1 MDTIIA
7 FHLAWIGFGM
17 ILMVYAVFSVAKEVR
32 RVGEIAE
39 NIAAM
44 TREILNRVITERIQ
58 PAEPQPG

>member
-1 MDTIIA
+1 
-7 FHLAWIGFGM
+7 M

-44 TREILNRVITERIQ
+44 TREILNRVIQSESNQ
-58 PAEPQPG
+58 PSLCPADR